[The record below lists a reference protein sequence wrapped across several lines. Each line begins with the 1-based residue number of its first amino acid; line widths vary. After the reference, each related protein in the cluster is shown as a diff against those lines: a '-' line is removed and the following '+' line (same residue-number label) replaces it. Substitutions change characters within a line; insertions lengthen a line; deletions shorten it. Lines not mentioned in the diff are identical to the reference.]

1 MKKELKLL
9 KKGEFLTFLD
19 TVSKISDSAIFNVKE
34 DKLTSLVSSIDNTL
48 ILYSEYIIPSQ
59 FEDTLN
65 VPDVKKLSRVL
76 DTLNSDEVNLTINSN
91 NIEYSGSD
99 VKFKYHLF
107 EEGFLAPPN
116 LNLEKINA
124 FKFDI
129 EFNLDKLTLQQI
141 FKGSTFTSETNKIYF
156 YTEGE
161 KLMAELT
168 DRARH
173 NTDNFTISLGE
184 ANFTLDPTSV
194 NFDNIRLLS
203 IINNEFKVKVNTEYG
218 VVVFEIEGSDI
229 KLKYIISTL
238 TQ

>member
-1 MKKELKLL
+1 MEKELKLP

-19 TVSKISDSAIFNVKE
+19 TVSKISDSAILNVKE

-48 ILYSEYIIPSQ
+48 ILYCEYAIPSE

-65 VPDVKKLSRVL
+65 IPDIKKLARVL
-76 DTLNSDEVNLTINSN
+76 DTLDRDKVNLTINSN
-91 NIEYSGSD
+91 NIQYSGDS

-107 EEGFLAPPN
+107 EAGFLSNPN
-116 LNLEKINA
+116 LNLEN
-124 FKFDI
+124 
-129 EFNLDKLTLQQI
+129 
-141 FKGSTFTSETNKIYF
+141 GR
-156 YTEGE
+156 
-161 KLMAELT
+161 LMAELT

-173 NTDNFTISLGE
+173 NTDNFSLCLGSS
-184 ANFTLDPTSV
+184 NFNLNPTPV

-203 IINNEFKVKVNTEYG
+203 IINNQFKVKINTSYG
-218 VVVFEIEGSDI
+218 VVVFEIEESDI

>member
-1 MKKELKLL
+1 MEKELKLP

-19 TVSKISDSAIFNVKE
+19 TVSKISDSAILNVKE

-48 ILYSEYIIPSQ
+48 ILYCEYAIPSE

-65 VPDVKKLSRVL
+65 IPDIKKLARVL
-76 DTLNSDEVNLTINSN
+76 DTLDRDKVNLTVNSN
-91 NIEYSGSD
+91 NIQYSGDS

-107 EEGFLAPPN
+107 EDGFLANPN
-116 LNLEKINA
+116 LNLEKIN
-124 FKFDI
+124 KFDFDV
-129 EFNLDKLTLQQI
+129 EFDLDKPTLQQI
-141 FKGSTFTSETNKIYF
+141 FKGSNFTSETNKIYF
-156 YTEGE
+156 YTENGR
-161 KLMAELT
+161 LMAELT

-173 NTDNFTISLGE
+173 NTDNFSLCLGSS
-184 ANFTLDPTSV
+184 NFNLNPTPV

-203 IINNEFKVKVNTEYG
+203 IINNQFKVKINTSYG
-218 VVVFEIEGSDI
+218 VVVFEIEESDI

>member
-129 EFNLDKLTLQQI
+129 QFNLDKPTLQQI

-156 YTEGE
+156 YTEGK

-173 NTDNFTISLGE
+173 NTDNFTICLG
-184 ANFTLDPTSV
+184 ATNFTLNPTPV

-203 IINNEFKVKVNTEYG
+203 IINNQFKVKINTEYG
-218 VVVFEIEGSDI
+218 VVVFEIENSDI

>member
-1 MKKELKLL
+1 MEKELKLP

-19 TVSKISDSAIFNVKE
+19 TVSKISDSAILNVKE

-48 ILYSEYIIPSQ
+48 ILYCEYAIPSE

-65 VPDVKKLSRVL
+65 IPDIKKLARVL
-76 DTLNSDEVNLTINSN
+76 DTLDRDKVNLTINSN
-91 NIEYSGSD
+91 NIQYSGDS

-107 EEGFLAPPN
+107 EDGFLANPN
-116 LNLEKINA
+116 LNLEKIN
-124 FKFDI
+124 KFDFDV
-129 EFNLDKLTLQQI
+129 EFDLDKPTLQQI
-141 FKGSTFTSETNKIYF
+141 FKGSNFTSETNKIYF

-168 DRARH
+168 DRSRH
-173 NTDNFTISLGE
+173 NTDNFSLCLGDVD
-184 ANFTLDPTSV
+184 FTLQPTPV

-203 IINNEFKVKVNTEYG
+203 IINNNFSVKINTEYG
-218 VVVFEIEGSDI
+218 VVIFEIKESDI
-229 KLKYIISTL
+229 KLKYIISAL